1 MRFRK
6 RDRKPSVIE
15 SRFELM
21 LLQPPVQRAGQ
32 RSSTHTAC
40 INHRLHPPPPA
51 VSAATA
57 CRSQTPFATSQ
68 SQNPIPSH
76 RQQPGQQTSSTPLH
90 VPGAWVGDVAQPEG
104 CVSLLT
110 PPMHCTVAMPL
121 TVRLL
126 CGRRT
131 LKGSLTAR
139 FPVAQSAG
147 LRPWTSLRSPHGAR
161 PYGVEVP
168 DLPVCV

>member
-6 RDRKPSVIE
+6 RDWKPCVIE
-15 SRFELM
+15 SRFEVM
-21 LLQPPVQRAGQ
+21 LLQPSAESWAAALYTHGVHQPPSA
-32 RSSTHTAC
+32 SSSSGREC
-40 INHRLHPPPPA
+40 SNRLQ
-51 VSAATA
+51 VS
-57 CRSQTPFATSQ
+57 
-68 SQNPIPSH
+68 NPICNKPKSKPNTIPSPAA
-76 RQQPGQQTSSTPLH
+76 RPADQQHPLH

-104 CVSLLT
+104 CVSLLN
-110 PPMHCTVAMPL
+110 PPMQCIVAMPL